1 MHYGWDNMMTGYGY
15 TPFGWL
21 GWIFMLVFWALIIAS
36 VVVLAKRLI
45 KPEEKKSD
53 SAMEILRKRYAKGEI
68 NKEEFERIK
77 KDLK

>member
-1 MHYGWDNMMTGYGY
+1 MTGYGY

-21 GWIFMLVFWALIIAS
+21 GWIFMLVFWALIIAG
-36 VVVLAKRLI
+36 VVILAKRLI
-45 KPEEKKSD
+45 KPKEKGSD

>member
-1 MHYGWDNMMTGYGY
+1 MTGYGY

-21 GWIFMLVFWALIIAS
+21 GWIFMLVFWALIIAG
-36 VVVLAKRLI
+36 VVILAKRLI